1 MASNERSFVLW
12 LHGLGDSGTANEP
25 IKDQFTAPALAG
37 TKWAFPTAP
46 SAPVTCNNGAIMNSW
61 FDICDTPITSKS
73 VRGLDDVLESVQ
85 RVHAIVDKEISDGTD
100 PKNIFI
106 AGLSQGGAMAIASVL
121 LYPNTLG
128 GGAVFSGFLPFDSS
142 IEDRISPRAKKTPI
156 LWCHGK
162 LDTLVPFQAGED
174 GKHFLHKLG
183 ITCKFKEYPGLGHS
197 LDEMELECL
206 EAWLKHQLQKSN
218 KKSYFSTCE
227 EIVLILT
234 ISHDIDI
241 DIDMRKRVRSFV
253 QGIVQAQQTLSVSL
267 LLLLLLVAAGLSFFL
282 LAGESDSAPSTDR
295 MARSFVL
302 WLHGLGDSGP
312 ANEPTRSFFSS
323 DAAFNLTKWAF
334 PSAPNSPVSCNFGA
348 IMPSWFDIHEIP
360 ISSASPKNEKEVIE
374 AVQKVHAIIDKEV
387 QNGISPRN
395 IFVCGFS
402 QGGAL
407 TLASVLLY
415 PETLG
420 GGAVFSGWVPFNSTI
435 IEKISPKAKK
445 TPILWS
451 HGMADT
457 TVLFEA
463 GQAGPPFLQQAGMT
477 CEFKAYP
484 DLGHTITSDEIN
496 SLKSWIKS
504 RLKSS
509 S

>member
-85 RVHAIVDKEISDGTD
+85 KVHAIVDKEISDGTN

-128 GGAVFSGFLPFDSS
+128 GGAVFSGFLPFNSS
-142 IEDRISPRAKKTPI
+142 IEDRISPQAKKTPI

-183 ITCKFKEYPGLGHS
+183 MTCKFKEYPGLGHS

-206 EAWLKHQLQKSN
+206 EAWLKHQLQTSN
-218 KKSYFSTCE
+218 KKSYFSSCALFNKFCSYTNNC
-227 EIVLILT
+227 
-234 ISHDIDI
+234 DD
-241 DIDMRKRVRSFV
+241 DMRNPVRSFLRT
-253 QGIVQAQQTLSVSL
+253 QQTLSVSVSVSVS
-267 LLLLLLVAAGLSFFL
+267 LLLLVAAGLSLFL
-282 LAGESDSAPSTDR
+282 LAFESDSAPSTDR

-312 ANEPTRSFFSS
+312 ANEPIRSFFSS

-360 ISSASPKNEKEVIE
+360 ISSASPKNEKEITQ

-387 QNGISPRN
+387 QNGISPHN

-463 GQAGPPFLQQAGMT
+463 GQAGPPFLQQVGMT

-484 DLGHTITSDEIN
+484 DLGHTITGDEIN